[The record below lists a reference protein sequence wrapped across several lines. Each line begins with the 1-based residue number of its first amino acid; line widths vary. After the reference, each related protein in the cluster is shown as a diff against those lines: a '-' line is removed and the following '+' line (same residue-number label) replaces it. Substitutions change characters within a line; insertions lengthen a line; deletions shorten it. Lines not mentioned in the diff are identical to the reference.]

1 NAVQGIS
8 SQGQLFQNNL
18 AASTLTPSG
27 SIVDQFTGL
36 PTAFYSPGLGLSN
49 NVFRQHIYNAGLTD
63 VIGSNSYSLFGF
75 YAEQQSLTPPITAP
89 TKSLGINLGYSRD
102 IRPDLSG
109 YAYLGYIKSIN
120 S

>member
-1 NAVQGIS
+1 
-8 SQGQLFQNNL
+8 
-18 AASTLTPSG
+18 
-27 SIVDQFTGL
+27 
-36 PTAFYSPGLGLSN
+36 TAFYSPGLGLSN

-109 YAYLGYIKSIN
+109 YAYLGYINSIN
-120 S
+120 SPTNGVTTSNSSFNTATASVGINYV